1 MDTEY
6 QKIAKQYSVSHMSNT
21 KWRKLF
27 FCWAK
32 SGIKIKF
39 SEWSFIGSEH
49 KEIYRLPNE
58 NDLMENRFSDGY
70 FQPFE
75 YKWISTIYIPSN
87 YKPVSKVGF
96 MLEQDTDGL
105 KEIAKS
111 VGNFPIFNK
120 KGGIEIRGY
129 EK

>member
-1 MDTEY
+1 MDIEY
-6 QKIAKQYSVSHMSNT
+6 QKIVKHYSVSHMNNT

-27 FCWAK
+27 LCWAK

-39 SEWSFIGSEH
+39 SEWSFIDSEH
-49 KEIYRLPNE
+49 KVIHRLPYE
-58 NDLMENRFSDGY
+58 KDLLENRFSDGH

-75 YKWISTIYIPSN
+75 YKWISTIYIPNS
-87 YKPVSKVGF
+87 YKPVNKVGF
-96 MLEQDTDGL
+96 MLEQDTGGL

-111 VGNFPIFNK
+111 VGNFPIFLKN
-120 KGGIEIRGY
+120 GGIEIRGY